1 MKKHLLFTLAILTL
15 SINVNA
21 QSCSPDPFYMDSVYG
36 AWPDTITNFPAGQEG
51 VFYSQVLDFKLPT
64 DAGDIDPTYSGV
76 PIDSAVLTDVTGL
89 PPGLSYICDNSN
101 CTWMGG
107 DQGCASIFGTP
118 TTPGTYDVV
127 IELDG
132 WVTVIILGAISQPSV
147 FTGYVIEVTPALEI
161 VMYQKN
167 EFSSKQNSPNPFS
180 EETMIHFTTG
190 QSANIDLRVMDI
202 LGNIVHKQNVQANAG
217 ENSIRFRN
225 DALSDG
231 IYVYTLSNGERSI
244 TKKMTVRR

>member
-1 MKKHLLFTLAILTL
+1 MKKYLLAIIALITI
-15 SINVNA
+15 SANVMA
-21 QSCSPDPFYMDSVYG
+21 QSCTPDPFYMDSIYG

-51 VFYSQVLDFKLPT
+51 VFYSQVLDFKLPS
-64 DAGDIDPTYSGV
+64 DAGDIDPVYAGV

-89 PPGLSYICDNSN
+89 PPGLTYICDNSN

-107 DQGCASIFGTP
+107 DQGCASIYGTP
-118 TTPGTYDVV
+118 TVSGIYDVV

-132 WVTVIILGAISQPSV
+132 WVTVIFAISQPSV
-147 FTGYVIEVTPALEI
+147 FTGYVIEVSPALEI

-190 QSANIDLRVMDI
+190 QNANVDLRVMDI
-202 LGNIVHKQNVQANAG
+202 LGNIVHNQTVQANAG
-217 ENSIRFRN
+217 GNSIRFRN

-231 IYVYTLSNGERSI
+231 IYMYTLSNGERSI